1 MHRARRLVG
10 GGMAD
15 YTAAGPALLL
25 RAVGNAAVLAAAPSA
40 SPPAHQGQI
49 LCKLLSSSIKQQPST
64 FCRQYHAGMP
74 GINASS
80 THGASVGNGAVPC
93 RSYSSAGAGDAAV
106 SPVLSTE
113 ASRLLNNL
121 IFRHDEL
128 AAVRDNPDAM
138 TEMNHRQLTKM
149 TQELATL
156 APVVSYFCLLKL
168 YYG

>member
-1 MHRARRLVG
+1 
-10 GGMAD
+10 
-15 YTAAGPALLL
+15 
-25 RAVGNAAVLAAAPSA
+25 
-40 SPPAHQGQI
+40 
-49 LCKLLSSSIKQQPST
+49 
-64 FCRQYHAGMP
+64 MP